1 MIGVLSLGWKVV
13 VPLNCGVC
21 PVLVGPVACESLLI
35 VGVGRTHAYIL
46 LDAWVWPLLK
56 AVLCPVVCFGVSMG
70 LVWLW
75 PACMLMCRVV
85 LLFS

>member
-1 MIGVLSLGWKVV
+1 MSLPRVG
-13 VPLNCGVC
+13 G
-21 PVLVGPVACESLLI
+21 VGPVACESLLV
-35 VGVGRTHAYIL
+35 VGGGKDPCLYSAGCLGLTPER
-46 LDAWVWPLLK
+46 
-56 AVLCPVVCFGVSMG
+56 AVPCPVVCFGVSIG